1 MLAKYSVHSYYHPF
15 KEMSP
20 YLCTY
25 ASKYHFS
32 VKDVISATTCGAC
45 PTSLRRPGIPG
56 PTRSLSSHI
65 RDLGSTNI
73 YTSRPTDGKLSV
85 LVWPING
92 LKLIQSSYCIL
103 LSLIADGALYDEP
116 MGCRLWCGAYFSVS
130 FWYQQLRLGNLA
142 DHY

>member
-1 MLAKYSVHSYYHPF
+1 
-15 KEMSP
+15 MSL
-20 YLCTY
+20 YLRCTY

-32 VKDVISATTCGAC
+32 VKDVISATTCGAR

-85 LVWPING
+85 LVWPIDG
-92 LKLIQSSYCIL
+92 LRLIQSSYYIL
-103 LSLIADGALYDEP
+103 LRLIADGALYDEP
-116 MGCRLWCGAYFSVS
+116 MGCRLWSLFLRELLVS
-130 FWYQQLRLGNLA
+130 TTQVRKFGRSLLDTRMVSY
-142 DHY
+142 